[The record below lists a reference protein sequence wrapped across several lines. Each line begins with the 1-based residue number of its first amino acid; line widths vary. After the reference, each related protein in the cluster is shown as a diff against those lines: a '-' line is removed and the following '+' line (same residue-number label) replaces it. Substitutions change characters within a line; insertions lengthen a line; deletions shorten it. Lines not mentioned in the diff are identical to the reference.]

1 MKLNQRIYKT
11 FRDSKVNLSS
21 FLQEF
26 KQSIKVMDTST
37 NVDDTAEA
45 CHHDHAQWW
54 PVANRY
60 CTFTHNLQYYMFYDI
75 EYKEGWFEGTRLR
88 RGDSLRLLWQALPS
102 DVHQIFLPP
111 DCCLLRVSRCYV
123 GVQEMC
129 HVYTTGQGS
138 PRLTAHHKYASVFC
152 IPLLGIPVY
161 SHRLCGLHCTF
172 WTK

>member
-54 PVANRY
+54 PMANRY

-75 EYKEGWFEGTRLR
+75 EYKEGMKE
-88 RGDSLRLLWQALPS
+88 
-102 DVHQIFLPP
+102 P
-111 DCCLLRVSRCYV
+111 D
-123 GVQEMC
+123 
-129 HVYTTGQGS
+129 
-138 PRLTAHHKYASVFC
+138 
-152 IPLLGIPVY
+152 
-161 SHRLCGLHCTF
+161 
-172 WTK
+172 

>member
-60 CTFTHNLQYYMFYDI
+60 CTFTHNLTVLYVLWHWIQ
-75 EYKEGWFEGTRLR
+75 GWFEGTRLR

-129 HVYTTGQGS
+129 HVYTRGQGS